1 MPDGAA
7 PTRRRWLAST
17 ALGTAALG
25 ALRVPPSA
33 SADVAPGDAVSGP
46 APEPLASL
54 VRDMA
59 VADKVGQL
67 FVTYAFGDRADTADP
82 ADVAENRKRHGVDN
96 AQQLIDRYRLGGIVY
111 FTWSRNLRQPTQI
124 AELSNGLQRAA
135 LGRPGGIPLLIS
147 IDQEQ
152 GVVNRLGALATQ
164 FPGAMPLGAGG
175 SFGDALTAARITGSE
190 LRALGVNQNYAP
202 VADVNV
208 NPANPVIGVRSFGAD
223 PALAAR
229 LTAAQVRG
237 YQEPAPHGAG
247 VAATAK
253 HFPGHGDTAVDSHY
267 GLPLITHT
275 REQWER
281 IDALPFRA
289 AIKAGVDVIM
299 TAHIVVPA
307 LDPAGDPA
315 TLSRPI
321 LTGLLREHL
330 GYDGVVITDALD
342 MAGVRQ
348 KYGDERVPVL
358 AIKAGADMLLMPPD
372 LDIAYRSV
380 LAAVR
385 SGEISQ
391 ARLDESVLR
400 ILRLKAKRGLFADP
414 YVDPGAAPG
423 RVATPRHLAA
433 AQRVADRTVTLI
445 KDDARLLPLPPGPG
459 RRVLVVGADENA
471 TGVLAG
477 AVGRRGPSTTPLA
490 TGARPGQDRIDA
502 AAAAARVHDLVVV
515 ATNRA
520 WQVEEQQ
527 RLVGALLGTG
537 RPVVVIA
544 VRDPYDIAY
553 FTGAPTYLA
562 TYSFSPP
569 SLEAAARVLFGECEP
584 TGRLPVPIPVA
595 GQPDRTLYPYGH
607 GLGYGG

>member
-1 MPDGAA
+1 
-7 PTRRRWLAST
+7 
-17 ALGTAALG
+17 
-25 ALRVPPSA
+25 
-33 SADVAPGDAVSGP
+33 
-46 APEPLASL
+46 
-54 VRDMA
+54 
-59 VADKVGQL
+59 
-67 FVTYAFGDRADTADP
+67 
-82 ADVAENRKRHGVDN
+82 
-96 AQQLIDRYRLGGIVY
+96 
-111 FTWSRNLRQPTQI
+111 
-124 AELSNGLQRAA
+124 
-135 LGRPGGIPLLIS
+135 
-147 IDQEQ
+147 
-152 GVVNRLGALATQ
+152 
-164 FPGAMPLGAGG
+164 
-175 SFGDALTAARITGSE
+175 
-190 LRALGVNQNYAP
+190 
-202 VADVNV
+202 
-208 NPANPVIGVRSFGAD
+208 
-223 PALAAR
+223 
-229 LTAAQVRG
+229 
-237 YQEPAPHGAG
+237 
-247 VAATAK
+247 
-253 HFPGHGDTAVDSHY
+253 HY

-445 KDDARLLPLPPGPG
+445 KDDARL
-459 RRVLVVGADENA
+459 
-471 TGVLAG
+471 
-477 AVGRRGPSTTPLA
+477 
-490 TGARPGQDRIDA
+490 
-502 AAAAARVHDLVVV
+502 
-515 ATNRA
+515 
-520 WQVEEQQ
+520 
-527 RLVGALLGTG
+527 
-537 RPVVVIA
+537 
-544 VRDPYDIAY
+544 
-553 FTGAPTYLA
+553 
-562 TYSFSPP
+562 
-569 SLEAAARVLFGECEP
+569 
-584 TGRLPVPIPVA
+584 
-595 GQPDRTLYPYGH
+595 
-607 GLGYGG
+607 